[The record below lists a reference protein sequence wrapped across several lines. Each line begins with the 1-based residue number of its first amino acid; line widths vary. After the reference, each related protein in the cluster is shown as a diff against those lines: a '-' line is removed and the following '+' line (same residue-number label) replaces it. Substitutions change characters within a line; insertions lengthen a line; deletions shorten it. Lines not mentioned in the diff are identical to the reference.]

1 MSRRFP
7 RDRNGFRRYWLTAD
21 GIGQALAGTVDRMSP
36 LDVRHNEETSAVTGT
51 GARKRLLLIAPL
63 ASGSLMG
70 GDFFFRMPGLGLLK
84 VAALTPPGWEVR
96 IIDEKI
102 EPLDLAQEADL
113 VGITSMTPTAKRAYE
128 IADAFRRR
136 GIKVAMGGMHVSQLP
151 EEALQHCDSVVIG
164 EAEGLW
170 PALLRELE
178 RGQLRSR
185 YEHGE
190 EMPSL
195 AGLPRPDWR
204 LYDDKHYLPV
214 HFVET
219 TRGCPLDCEFCSVT
233 KAFGGRYRSRPVEEV
248 LAELQSLRPFGG
260 LLTLRNCVLFVDD
273 NIVSNRAYARE
284 FFTRLKGM
292 GVRWFG
298 QASVNISRD
307 PELLKLCQESG
318 CTGLFIGL
326 ETLSPQ
332 AIAGIGK
339 KVNRPDEYLEV
350 IQRLH
355 DHGIGVDASFVLGL
369 DEDDAGVFDRTL
381 EFVLKAKVEIAY
393 FSILTPYPGT
403 RLHRRLSEEGRLLTE
418 DWSLYDG
425 ARVVYRPRQLTPD
438 QLLEGYFRTLKEFYR
453 LSSIVGR
460 LWGTKSYKNF
470 FYPMNFGFGHS
481 VGKLHRAY
489 RQGAMRLPQ
498 ATPVDAPARGG

>member
-1 MSRRFP
+1 MSQSGS
-7 RDRNGFRRYWLTAD
+7 N
-21 GIGQALAGTVDRMSP
+21 
-36 LDVRHNEETSAVTGT
+36 HHHET
-51 GARKRLLLIAPL
+51 GAGGGAGALRKRLLLISPV

-70 GDFFFRMPGLGLLK
+70 GDFFFRMPGLGLLR
-84 VAALTPPGWEVR
+84 VAALTPPSWEVQF
-96 IIDEKI
+96 IDEKV
-102 EPLDLAQEADL
+102 EPLDLTRGADL
-113 VGITSMTPTAKRAYE
+113 VGITSMTSTVTRGYE

-136 GIKVAMGGMHVSQLP
+136 GIKVAMGGMHVSQMP
-151 EEALQHCDSVVIG
+151 EEALQHCDSVVVG

-170 PALLRELE
+170 SAVIRDFEA
-178 RGQLRSR
+178 GQLRRR
-185 YEHGE
+185 YDHGE
-190 EMPSL
+190 ELPSL
-195 AGLPRPDWR
+195 GGLPQADWS
-204 LYDDKHYLPV
+204 LYDDKRYLPV

-248 LAELQSLRPFGG
+248 IAELRGLRPFGG
-260 LLTLRNCVLFVDD
+260 WLTLRNSILFVDD
-273 NIVSNRAYARE
+273 NIVSNRAYAKE

-292 GVRWFG
+292 GFRWFG
-298 QASVNISRD
+298 QASVNIARD

-339 KVNRPDEYLEV
+339 KVNRPNEYLEV

-355 DHGIGVDASFVLGL
+355 DHGIGVDTSFVLGL
-369 DEDDAGVFDRTL
+369 DEDDSGVFDRTL

-403 RLHRRLSEEGRLLTE
+403 RLHHRLREEGRLLTE

-438 QLLEGYFRTLKEFYR
+438 QLLEGHFRMLREFYSA
-453 LSSIVGR
+453 SSIVGR
-460 LWGTKSYKNF
+460 LWGASSYKNF
-470 FYPMNFGFGHS
+470 FYPMNFGFKYS
-481 VGKLHRAY
+481 AGKLYRAY
-489 RQGAMRLPQ
+489 RRDASRF
-498 ATPVDAPARGG
+498 TPVAAASSAR